1 MQAERWA
8 LIERICQAALDRP
21 PAARTAYLAEAC
33 AGDEALRR
41 EVDSLLGFE
50 ARAQTFIEA
59 PPGDLAAGLMAQ
71 QSTPNPPLRRWVRH
85 YEILSLLGA
94 GGMGEV
100 YLARDTRLKRKT
112 ALKLLPAAYT
122 QNEERVRRFERE
134 ALAASALNHPSILT
148 IYEIGESEG
157 THFIVTEYVEGVTLR
172 QWLRDRKPALAEILK
187 LAEQIVGALAVA
199 HAAGVIHRDI
209 KPENVMVR
217 PDGLVK
223 VLDFGLA
230 KLMEQEGPA
239 ADAESDTNSGAETA
253 PGMVMGTLR
262 YMSPEQARGQKV
274 DGRSDL
280 FSLGVVLYELLTG
293 QAPFTGTTTADLIA
307 AILTSAPAPLGQ
319 SLPDVPEA
327 LERII
332 ATALRKEREER
343 YPMAQALL
351 AELTELRQELELAE
365 RLGQRLASNSGQ
377 QAQAVE
383 SQDAGAVLTGP
394 VEAADTGKMRA
405 VLTGRYWFGQVKKRR
420 SLAGLALLLLV
431 LAGAAVFHYAGRASA
446 LTEKDVILLADFT
459 NLTGEAAFDLTLKQ
473 ALAMQLEQS
482 PFLSL
487 YPTSQV
493 RETLLYMGR
502 SGEERVT
509 AAIAREICARRG
521 IKAALIGSIA
531 ALGNHYVITLEAQHG
546 QSGDVIARQQSEAV
560 SKEAVLSTLGQA
572 AAGLR
577 EKLGESLGSIQ
588 KFNAPFEQATTSSLE
603 AFKQFCQAEE
613 LRRRE
618 KLHDAIPFYQR
629 AVDLDPN
636 FALAYARWA
645 ALSTNLNLLE
655 QARAQAEKAYELR
668 DRVSERERFILSFRY
683 YQSVSGETERAIE
696 VLEQWRRA
704 YPRDY
709 IPVNNLAVRYWL
721 LGQNQQAIEA
731 AQETL
736 RRNPAASS
744 AYASLGNAF
753 LRLNRFAEA
762 QASYEKGLA
771 LSADLTSNHLGLY
784 LLAVINQDS
793 QAMKAQMDWSTG
805 KPEQAELLDWQ
816 AAEAL
821 LAGQLRRARFI
832 SQSGLE
838 LAERNGYKQFAVGL
852 HLSRA
857 LREALCGNCRLVQPE
872 LTQALARERSLRTL
886 LTSARVWAWCGDGGE
901 AQALLREATAQ
912 PLTETGIRAIW
923 LPVTQATL
931 ALQRDQ
937 PGEALQILQTV
948 GRYEPAAQF
957 WPAWLRGHAYLR
969 QRAGAAA
976 AAEFQRIL
984 DRRGEEPLS
993 PFYPLAQLNL
1003 ARAAALAG
1011 DTAKSRK
1018 AYQDFLALWKSA
1030 DADLPLLLAARQEY
1044 ARLK

>member
-8 LIERICQAALDRP
+8 LIERICQEALDRAP
-21 PAARTAYLAEAC
+21 GERAAYLAVAC
-33 AGDEALRR
+33 AGDEALRQ
-41 EVDSLLGFE
+41 EVASLLAFE
-50 ARAQTFIEA
+50 AGAESFIEA

-71 QSTPNPPLRRWVRH
+71 QSAPKSPLGRQVRH
-85 YEILSLLGA
+85 YEILSFLGA

-100 YLARDTRLKRKT
+100 YLARDTRLKRKI

-122 QNEERVRRFERE
+122 QEEERVRRFERE
-134 ALAASALNHPSILT
+134 ALTASALNHPSILT

-157 THFIVTEYVEGVTLR
+157 THFIVTEYVEGETLR
-172 QWLRDRKPALAEILK
+172 QWMKNQQPALVEILK
-187 LAEQIVGALAVA
+187 LAEQIAGALAVA

-230 KLMEQEGPA
+230 KLVEQEAPA
-239 ADAESDTNSGAETA
+239 ADAESVTTSGAETA

-280 FSLGVVLYELLTG
+280 FSLGVVLYELITG
-293 QAPFTGTTTADLIA
+293 QAPFTGATSADLIA
-307 AILTSAPAPLGQ
+307 AILTQEPAPLR
-319 SLPDVPEA
+319 PCRPEA
-327 LERII
+327 PEGLERII

-343 YPMAQALL
+343 YPTAQALL
-351 AELTELRQELELAE
+351 TDLTELRQELELAE
-365 RLGQRLASNSGQ
+365 RLGQRLESTSGQ

-383 SQDAGAVLTGP
+383 SQAAGAVVTGP
-394 VEAADTGKMRA
+394 VEAADTGKTRA
-405 VLTGRYWFGQVKKRR
+405 VLTGRYWLGQVKKRR
-420 SLAGLALLLLV
+420 SLTGLALLLLM
-431 LAGAAVFHYAGRASA
+431 LAGAGVFYYARRASA
-446 LTEKDVILLADFT
+446 LSEKDVILLADFT

-521 IKAALIGSIA
+521 IKAALVGSIA
-531 ALGNHYVITLEAQHG
+531 ALGSHYVITLEAQHG
-546 QSGDVIARQQSEAV
+546 RTGDVIARQQSEAE
-560 SKEAVLSTLGQA
+560 SKESVLSTLGRA

-588 KFNAPFEQATTSSLE
+588 KFNSPFEQVTTTSLE
-603 AFKQFCQAEE
+603 AFQQFSQAEE

-618 KLHDAIPFYQR
+618 KLQEAIPFYQR

-645 ALSTNLNLLE
+645 ALSTNLNQLE

-721 LGQNQQAIEA
+721 LGQNEQAIEA
-731 AQETL
+731 AQEAL
-736 RRNPAASS
+736 RRNPAASG

-762 QASYEKGLA
+762 QASYEKGMA
-771 LSADLTSNHLGLY
+771 LSADLASNHLGLY

-793 QAMKAQMDWSTG
+793 QARQAQVARSAG

-821 LAGQLRRARFI
+821 FAGQLRRARII

-838 LAERNGYKQFAVGL
+838 LVERNGYKQFAVNL

-857 LREALCGNCRLVQPE
+857 LREALCGNCRLAQPE
-872 LTQALARERSLRTL
+872 LTQALARDRSLRIL
-886 LTSARVWAWCGDGGE
+886 LTSARVLAWCGEVGE

-912 PLTETGIRAIW
+912 PFAETGLRAIW

-931 ALQRDQ
+931 ALQSDQ
-937 PGEALQILQTV
+937 PDEALQILQTV
-948 GRYEPAAQF
+948 SRNEPAAQF

-1003 ARAAALAG
+1003 ARAAWLAG
-1011 DTAKSRK
+1011 DASRSRK
-1018 AYQDFLALWKSA
+1018 AYQDFLALWKGA
-1030 DADLPLLLAARQEY
+1030 DADLLILVEAKREY